1 MKNIA
6 YFTLFAFLFLSC
18 NKEIKKEI
26 KIISDPVLVATWNL
40 NNLEN
45 NSILTAE
52 TENEQIWLDYIAAHN
67 KRDLNKIAAMNA
79 EDWEAYIFDG
89 RVVKGNEA
97 HQVLL
102 KEWFKSSSPK
112 WKTKWMIANAGV
124 DEKSEMNQWLI
135 TGDDMKQKGSEGN
148 INFLHLVHQV
158 QIVDG
163 KIKKIYAYS
172 REPEAKESKLN
183 KL

>member
-1 MKNIA
+1 MK
-6 YFTLFAFLFLSC
+6 
-18 NKEIKKEI
+18 
-26 KIISDPVLVATWNL
+26 
-40 NNLEN
+40 
-45 NSILTAE
+45 
-52 TENEQIWLDYIAAHN
+52 
-67 KRDLNKIAAMNA
+67 
-79 EDWEAYIFDG
+79 
-89 RVVKGNEA
+89 
-97 HQVLL
+97 
-102 KEWFKSSSPK
+102 
-112 WKTKWMIANAGV
+112 
-124 DEKSEMNQWLI
+124 KSEMNQWLI